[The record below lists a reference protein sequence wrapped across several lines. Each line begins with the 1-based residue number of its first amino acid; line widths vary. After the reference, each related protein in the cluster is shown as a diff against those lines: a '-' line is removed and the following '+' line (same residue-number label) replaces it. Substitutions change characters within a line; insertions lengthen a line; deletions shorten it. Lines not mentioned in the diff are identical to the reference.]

1 PRADGGG
8 QKRRQR
14 QTHSGQGGRAM
25 TLRKLIAALDRPM
38 VSGDLDTEIT
48 ALAYDSRKVKAGVL
62 FVALRGVKTDGHD
75 FISQALISGASAI
88 VAEVASP
95 EIGVTP
101 WIHVPDAR
109 VALAKIS
116 AQFFHDPSKR
126 MLVGAVT
133 GTNGKTTTA
142 CILHH
147 LLNAAHVRCGLIGTL
162 HYDLGGEV
170 REATHTTPESL
181 ELQELLATMTAN
193 GCQAVAMEASSHA
206 LHQHRLD
213 GVKVN
218 AAIFTNLT
226 QDHLDYHGT
235 MEDYFDQKSKLFDA
249 VSGQPNGKLIINA
262 DDKWG
267 RRLIQRH
274 ENHPG
279 LLRYGFTVGSD
290 YRASDARCET
300 TGSTYELEHKGRSF
314 LVRIPLIGLFNVYNS
329 LAALAAAHTL
339 GCNFRESV
347 TNLAK
352 TPQVPGRMERIS
364 TRERFQVFVDY
375 AHTPDG
381 LINALSSAR
390 ALRPTRIITVF
401 GCGGDRDRT
410 KRPLMAQAVEE
421 GSDISILT
429 SDNPRTEDP
438 QQILEDAR
446 KGFAK
451 SSYTLIEDRR
461 QAILAAIKNASDG
474 DLILIAGKGHETYQ
488 DVKGVKHPFDD
499 RKVARGYLNQ
509 RREEWR

>member
-1 PRADGGG
+1 
-8 QKRRQR
+8 
-14 QTHSGQGGRAM
+14 M
-25 TLRKLIAALDRPM
+25 NLRDLTAALDRPM
-38 VSGDLDTEIT
+38 VSGDLDTEI
-48 ALAYDSRKVKAGVL
+48 AGLVYDSRKVKPGLL
-62 FVALRGVKTDGHD
+62 FAALRGVKTDGQD

-88 VAEVASP
+88 LAETAPPSLS
-95 EIGVTP
+95 VTP

-109 VALAKIS
+109 AALARL
-116 AQFFHDPSKR
+116 AARFFHDPSR
-126 MLVGAVT
+126 QMLVGAVT

-142 CILHH
+142 CLLHH

-181 ELQELLATMTAN
+181 ELQGLLADMLAN
-193 GCQAVAMEASSHA
+193 GCRAVAMEASSHA
-206 LHQHRLD
+206 LHQHRMD
-213 GVKVN
+213 GVKLNV
-218 AAIFTNLT
+218 AIFTNLT

-235 MEDYFDQKSKLFDA
+235 MDEYFAQKAKLFEAAAAQSDA
-249 VSGQPNGKLIINA
+249 KLVINA

-267 RRLIQRH
+267 RRLIQQY

-279 LLRYGFTVGSD
+279 LRRYGLSMGSD

-314 LVRIPLIGLFNVYNS
+314 LVRLPLIGMFNVYNS
-329 LAALAAAHTL
+329 LAAIAAAHAM

-347 TNLAK
+347 TNMNKA
-352 TPQVPGRMERIS
+352 PQVPGRMERIS
-364 TRERFQVFVDY
+364 ERERFQVFVDY

-381 LINALSSAR
+381 LINALSAAR
-390 ALRPTRIITVF
+390 ALRPSRIITVF
-401 GCGGDRDRT
+401 GCGGNRDRT
-410 KRPLMAQAVEE
+410 KRPHMARAVEE

-438 QQILEDAR
+438 RQIMEDAR
-446 KGFAK
+446 KGFSK
-451 SSYTLIEDRR
+451 SSHTLIEDRR
-461 QAILAAIKNASDG
+461 QAILAAIKNADDG

-488 DVKGVKHPFDD
+488 EIQGVKHPFDD